1 MTLKQFKEDRQYL
14 DSDYEHLKTE
24 HANEFVVIHSK
35 TVVASGT
42 NLETVLSEA
51 REKIGDNLNHSVV
64 EYLGT
69 RKVEMVV

>member
-1 MTLKQFKEDRQYL
+1 MSLKQFKEDRQYL
-14 DSDYEHLKTE
+14 DSDYERLKTE
-24 HANEFVVIHSK
+24 HGDKFVVIHSK
-35 TVVASGT
+35 QVVASGT

-51 REKIGDNLNHSVV
+51 RVKIGENLNHSVV

>member
-1 MTLKQFKEDRQYL
+1 MTLKQFREDKQYL
-14 DSDYEHLKTE
+14 DTDYERLKAE

-35 TVVASGT
+35 QVVASGT
-42 NLETVLSEA
+42 DLETVLSEA

-64 EYLGT
+64 EYLST

>member
-1 MTLKQFKEDRQYL
+1 MALKEFREDKQYL
-14 DSDYEHLKTE
+14 DADYERLKTE

-35 TVVASGT
+35 QVVASGA

-51 REKIGDNLNHSVV
+51 REKIGDNLKHSVV